1 MSRKVYQTKTQAKR
15 KQDKYLTANTYT
27 GDYDLEELQEI
38 RRILAGRANKSLM
51 ELQKNKSSISGESYI
66 SYGAGKDAID
76 WLKER
81 GRRYFRT
88 RIEEP
93 PKTRD
98 ERAKAITREKRE
110 IRELQYFLNRPSSTV
125 AGHKE
130 IERMRQETLA
140 SKGITFTGNKEFY
153 EFMNSDTLKG
163 YIKAGFTSETLAD
176 VYSQLREADKSDE
189 ESLKKLRDALDDFRK
204 AESGDTENEANI
216 KNLLRKTGLKNSG
229 NRRDKPT

>member
-27 GDYDLEELQEI
+27 GDYDLEQLQEI

-76 WLKER
+76 WLKDR

-88 RIEEP
+88 TIEEP

-130 IERMRQETLA
+130 IERIRQETLA

-153 EFMNSDTLKG
+153 DFMNSDTLKG

>member
-27 GDYDLEELQEI
+27 GDYNLEQLQEI
-38 RRILAGRANKSLM
+38 RKILAGRANKSLM

-88 RIEEP
+88 TIEEP

-130 IERMRQETLA
+130 IERIRQETLA

-153 EFMNSDTLKG
+153 DFMNSDTLKG

>member
-1 MSRKVYQTKTQAKR
+1 MSRKVYQTKTQANR

-27 GDYDLEELQEI
+27 GDFDLEQLQEI
-38 RRILAGRANKSLM
+38 RRVLAGRANKSLM
-51 ELQKNKSSISGESYI
+51 ELRKTKSAISGESYI
-66 SYGAGKDAID
+66 SYGAGKDAIE

-81 GRRYFRT
+81 GRRYFKT
-88 RIEEP
+88 TIEEP

-153 EFMNSDTLKG
+153 DFMNSDTLKG
-163 YIKAGFTSETLAD
+163 YIKAGFTSETVAD
-176 VYSQLREADKSDE
+176 VYSQLREADINDE
-189 ESLKKLRDALDDFRK
+189 ESTKKLRDALDDFRN
-204 AESGDTENEANI
+204 AEAGDKENEATI
-216 KNLLRKTGLKNSG
+216 KNLLIKTGLKNSG
-229 NRRDKPT
+229 NRRNKPT

>member
-27 GDYDLEELQEI
+27 GDYDLEQLQEI

-88 RIEEP
+88 TIEEP

-130 IERMRQETLA
+130 IERIRQETLA

-153 EFMNSDTLKG
+153 DFMNSDTLKG

>member
-27 GDYDLEELQEI
+27 GDYDLEQLQEI

-88 RIEEP
+88 TIEEP

-130 IERMRQETLA
+130 IERIRQETLA

-153 EFMNSDTLKG
+153 DFMNSDTLKG

-176 VYSQLREADKSDE
+176 VYSQLREADNSDE

-204 AESGDTENEANI
+204 AESGDAENEANI